1 MRGVHDN
8 VAIFFVCF
16 FFCLCQLRS
25 DFIAS
30 EAGSSPPLS
39 AQEECLGLAVLD
51 LWRMAKERHQSV
63 KELCKTVR
71 CHFFFSHKLDAS
83 FDILWETFACSW
95 YLCQMT
101 NGLPS
106 SYKSCLPQSHRME
119 IQRRNLVDRYRIRHT
134 LKHFLKKI
142 GSCSVDE
149 YSLKLKYLI
158 ELTGII
164 PTLGSETYHVNPSTD
179 HLKTAFSFLR
189 VNGETGIQTSNSS
202 HTDGAPVSNMYSRG
216 SVVQVAVFGPNCQQ

>member
-1 MRGVHDN
+1 MPERFVLFHDS
-8 VAIFFVCF
+8 VAVFFECF
-16 FFCLCQLRS
+16 FMF
-25 DFIAS
+25 
-30 EAGSSPPLS
+30 
-39 AQEECLGLAVLD
+39 
-51 LWRMAKERHQSV
+51 
-63 KELCKTVR
+63 
-71 CHFFFSHKLDAS
+71 AS
-83 FDILWETFACSW
+83 FAVILLLVKQDHLPLWVPRRNASGLQCWTCGGWPKNGIRVSKSSARPSGVTLPQTRRFSWYFVRQTFASSW

-106 SYKSCLPQSHRME
+106 SYKSCLPRSHRME
-119 IQRRNLVDRYRIRHT
+119 IQKRNLVDRYRIRHT

-164 PTLGSETYHVNPSTD
+164 PTLGSETYHVNPSID
-179 HLKTAFSFLR
+179 HLKSAFSFLR

-202 HTDGAPVSNMYSRG
+202 HTDGALVSNMYSGG
-216 SVVQVAVFGPNCQQ
+216 SIV